1 MTPRFKEYLYSRWY
15 LRDLLFPMA
24 KRSEEMIRNPSE
36 GQRTRNNAQQ
46 RWLLVF
52 YIYYYYCLSSPNILF
67 PCRSLQ
73 DNPELSINSN
83 LLAAHSSSLS
93 AYQPSFLS
101 LFSVGYLSTKMQIR
115 SEYYVTVNHCLVRFR
130 QPHFWPVLSCLSASL
145 DLYVMDKS
153 NLAAK
158 ILQLFYTVF
167 LFSCTR
173 LANGKTFLYIQ
184 NEIRD
189 SKMHWVFRR
198 LAYIV
203 NNI

>member
-1 MTPRFKEYLYSRWY
+1 MIF
-15 LRDLLFPMA
+15 
-24 KRSEEMIRNPSE
+24 KRSTFPDGKKKRGHDSQSVWTAENKE
-36 GQRTRNNAQQ
+36 QRTAEVTVSF
-46 RWLLVF
+46 L
-52 YIYYYYCLSSPNILF
+52 YYYYCLSSPNILF
-67 PCRSLQ
+67 PCR

-130 QPHFWPVLSCLSASL
+130 QPHFRPVLSCLSASL

-158 ILQLFYTVF
+158 ILQIFYTVF
-167 LFSCTR
+167 LFSRTR
-173 LANGKTFLYIQ
+173 LAKRKNFPLY
-184 NEIRD
+184 
-189 SKMHWVFRR
+189 SKWNKR
-198 LAYIV
+198 LENALSI
-203 NNI
+203 

>member
-52 YIYYYYCLSSPNILF
+52 CIYYYYCLSSPNILF

-93 AYQPSFLS
+93 VYQPSFLS

-115 SEYYVTVNHCLVRFR
+115 SEVYVTVNHCLVRFR
-130 QPHFWPVLSCLSASL
+130 QPRPVLSCLSSSL
-145 DLYVMDKS
+145 DLHVMDKS

-158 ILQLFYTVF
+158 ILQIIYTVF
-167 LFSCTR
+167 LFSRTR
-173 LANGKTFLYIQ
+173 LAKRKNFPLY
-184 NEIRD
+184 
-189 SKMHWVFRR
+189 SKWNKR
-198 LAYIV
+198 LENALSI
-203 NNI
+203 